1 MDERNSAL
9 ASRLVDQAYVRQGR
23 QSLAQRSRLLRE
35 LLACR
40 TVPARGWDEMDVE
53 RLLLELSAMDSNNF
67 IGSLGLGERE
77 GRVACPLVRRRHFG
91 LAHGIGRSGDV
102 AAVQPKAA
110 GSSLLVKLANALVLD
125 AVRGCGVRRAA
136 SALVLPVATGMAVTM
151 ALLTLR
157 AARPAARYVVWPRID
172 QKACFKAILTAGLE
186 PLVVPLRQSSSGP
199 GQLASSA
206 DDIEAAVRG
215 APGGPASVL
224 CVLTTTSCFAPRA
237 PDDVVAVARLCGNLD
252 VPHVINNAYG
262 LQASG
267 ICHSVNEAMRGAQ
280 SWCEASAAAPSPP
293 QEGAA
298 LPAAAGTAARPPCS
312 EGRRADDS
320 APAAAAGAGAQ
331 AAARPPRV
339 DMVVQSTDKNFAVPV
354 GGSIVFS
361 TSPEAVRSVAQMYPG
376 RASASPVVDIF
387 ATLLYQGA
395 AGLAAARAQRK
406 AVHAHL
412 LRALTA
418 WAERHGEAVISA
430 PRNPISIAVTLGAIC
445 GGGAAEGAEGAT
457 KRATLFGSV
466 LFARGVSGCRVV
478 APGAT
483 KSIGPVRFLGWGAQ
497 CDDFPCPYFTAAA
510 AVGLREEDVDA
521 FVSKLDVAV
530 RDYQRLVRRERA
542 QPAASERPAAE
553 EAAVAAGGAA
563 QAVAAALVTEGSS

>member
-9 ASRLVDQAYVRQGR
+9 ASRLIDEAYVRQGR

-151 ALLTLR
+151 AILTLR

-186 PLVVPLRQSSSGP
+186 PL
-199 GQLASSA
+199 
-206 DDIEAAVRG
+206 
-215 APGGPASVL
+215 
-224 CVLTTTSCFAPRA
+224 
-237 PDDVVAVARLCGNLD
+237 
-252 VPHVINNAYG
+252 
-262 LQASG
+262 
-267 ICHSVNEAMRGAQ
+267 
-280 SWCEASAAAPSPP
+280 
-293 QEGAA
+293 
-298 LPAAAGTAARPPCS
+298 
-312 EGRRADDS
+312 
-320 APAAAAGAGAQ
+320 
-331 AAARPPRV
+331 
-339 DMVVQSTDKNFAVPV
+339 STDKNFAVPV

>member
-9 ASRLVDQAYVRQGR
+9 ASRLVDEAYVRQGR

-206 DDIEAAVRG
+206 DDIEAA
-215 APGGPASVL
+215 
-224 CVLTTTSCFAPRA
+224 
-237 PDDVVAVARLCGNLD
+237 
-252 VPHVINNAYG
+252 
-262 LQASG
+262 
-267 ICHSVNEAMRGAQ
+267 
-280 SWCEASAAAPSPP
+280 
-293 QEGAA
+293 
-298 LPAAAGTAARPPCS
+298 
-312 EGRRADDS
+312 
-320 APAAAAGAGAQ
+320 
-331 AAARPPRV
+331 
-339 DMVVQSTDKNFAVPV
+339 STDKNFAVPV

-553 EAAVAAGGAA
+553 EAAVAAGGAP
-563 QAVAAALVTEGSS
+563 QAVAAALVTEASS